1 MGKSTCFAAASGIK
15 RGPWTPEEDR
25 KLLDFIQLHGHGSW
39 SSLPQKA
46 GLKRCG
52 KSCRLRW
59 RNYLR
64 PDIKRGNF
72 SLHEDQTII
81 QLHALLGNR
90 WSAIAAH
97 LPKRTDNEIKN
108 YWNTHLKKRLAKIGF
123 DPVTHKPKTAI
134 LGSANG
140 DPKKLSNLSHI
151 AQWESA
157 RLQAEARLSKESE
170 LHKSSAHQLLH
181 DQTASLTHDHLH
193 HQFPPLVPQ
202 CLDILRAS
210 AWESLISMSTKSSS
224 SDADAPTN
232 HINGGQNHVSFGYH
246 HDVHEHGVNIISNF
260 EGPTSDHQF
269 SSMTECD
276 DSLAMSSM
284 TTGSLGLNELIGQD
298 CGKECSELFEAL
310 QQYMG
315 YEVEDGDAWTSL
327 EQLL

>member
-1 MGKSTCFAAASGIK
+1 MGKSSCYAAASGIK

-25 KLLDFIQLHGHGSW
+25 KLLAYIQLHGHGSW
-39 SSLPQKA
+39 RSLPQKA

-97 LPKRTDNEIKN
+97 LPRRTDNEVKN

-123 DPVTHKPKTAI
+123 DPVTHKPKAAI

-140 DPKKLSNLSHI
+140 DPKNWSNLSHI

-157 RLQAEARLSKESE
+157 RLQAEARFVKESKLRMLE
-170 LHKSSAHQLLH
+170 SAP
-181 DQTASLTHDHLH
+181 APSLSDEHY
-193 HQFPPLVPQ
+193 QFAPPLVPQ

-210 AWESLISMSTKSSS
+210 AWESLISMSRSSS
-224 SDADAPTN
+224 RSAALTN
-232 HINGGQNHVSFGYH
+232 MNGQGNVSFGDH
-246 HDVHEHGVNIISNF
+246 HHVNDHGINMNAQDYGSNF
-260 EGPTSDHQF
+260 EAPTSDQQL
-269 SSMTECD
+269 SSLMGYD
-276 DSLAMSSM
+276 DAALMSSVA
-284 TTGSLGLNELIGQD
+284 TGSMNINELFGEY
-298 CGKECSELFEAL
+298 CGDECSELLPALHHDTGFEF
-310 QQYMG
+310 
-315 YEVEDGDAWTSL
+315 GDAWTSL
-327 EQLL
+327 EQLM